1 MHVNTLCLKLRR
13 NENLLKQSRNFLPE
27 SSLKMLYYAQIYSHL
42 TYGLS
47 IWGPMISETLNHK
60 LQKIQTSYL
69 HHVFKVQHTW
79 CKDHN
84 VLNVNKLIK
93 LELCK
98 MGYKLINRL
107 LPTPLLSSLR
117 CDQNNKSLNKKHKYS
132 TRNKAIPNH
141 PKPTTKL
148 YQLSF
153 LCKSISAYQSF
164 MVATK
169 DCLNLKQY
177 SACCKKIL
185 HDQ

>member
-1 MHVNTLCLKLRR
+1 MHVNNLCLKLRR
-13 NENLLKQSRNFLPE
+13 NENLLKQSMNFLPE
-27 SSLKMLYYAQIYSHL
+27 SSLKMLYYVQIYSHL

-47 IWGPMISETLNHK
+47 IWGPMISESLKHK
-60 LQKIQTSYL
+60 LQKIQTSCL
-69 HHVFKVQHTW
+69 HHVFKVQDIW

-93 LELCK
+93 LELCE
-98 MGYKLINRL
+98 MGYKLINKL

-141 PKPTTKL
+141 PKPTTNL

-169 DCLNLKQY
+169 NCLNLKQY

-185 HDQ
+185 HNQ